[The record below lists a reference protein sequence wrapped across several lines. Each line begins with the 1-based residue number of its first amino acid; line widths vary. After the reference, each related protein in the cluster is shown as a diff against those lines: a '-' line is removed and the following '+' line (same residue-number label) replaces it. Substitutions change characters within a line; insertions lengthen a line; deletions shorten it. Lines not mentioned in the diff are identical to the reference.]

1 MRVTLFKFRVFL
13 HFWTQVTLQ
22 IDVKFTIFE
31 YNYYELSKDDTVV
44 KALTLQNRIYLAGS

>member
-22 IDVKFTIFE
+22 IDVKFTILE
-31 YNYYELSKDDTVV
+31 YYELSKDDTVV
-44 KALTLQNRIYLAGS
+44 KVLTSQNRIYLAGS